1 MPDPLADPAEVV
13 WYVRP
18 PSGGQFGPAHR
29 DLMRAWISEGRVTPD
44 SLVWREGWRDW
55 QEAQSVLP
63 QFNTS
68 EVEPELEAMIA
79 EEVFSPKIGTE
90 RRTTRK
96 RSRLSLGPWVVW
108 TIAVA
113 LALSVV
119 AVVWVWFHMS

>member
-1 MPDPLADPAEVV
+1 
-13 WYVRP
+13 
-18 PSGGQFGPAHR
+18 
-29 DLMRAWISEGRVTPD
+29 MRAWISEGRVTPD

-96 RSRLSLGPWVVW
+96 RSRLSLGPWMVW

-113 LALSVV
+113 LGLSVV